1 MAKNKLMTAKEAVAG
16 LQSGSVIMLGG
27 FFYSGAPFDLVRA
40 LTDRKNELKDLTLIA
55 NDACSEYVFPDA
67 LGNALMATGMFR
79 KLICTYPGHNRA
91 AMQLASEGKLELEI
105 YTMGTFT
112 EKIRAGGAG
121 LGGVLTPVGVGT
133 EVAEGKEMINVCGRD
148 YLLELPLRADVAL
161 IYGSKVDACGNV
173 YERGIAGNFNV
184 VMALAADFVVVETRE
199 YVSAGEID
207 ASEVTI
213 PEPFIDA
220 IVLQETGV

>member
-1 MAKNKLMTAKEAVAG
+1 MKGNKLTTAKEALAV
-16 LQSGSVIMLGG
+16 LKSGSVIMLGG

-40 LTDRKNELKDLTLIA
+40 LTARKNELRDLTLIS

-67 LGNALMATGMFR
+67 IGNAMIETGMFR
-79 KLICTYPGHNRA
+79 KLICTYPGHNHA
-91 AMQLASEGKLELEI
+91 AMKLASEGKLELEI
-105 YTMGTFT
+105 YPMGTFA

-133 EVAEGKEMINVCGRD
+133 EIAEGKETLIINGRE

-161 IYGSKVDACGNV
+161 IYGSRVDAYGNV
-173 YERGIAGNFNV
+173 YERGISGNFNM
-184 VMALAADFVVVETRE
+184 VMATAADYVVVETKE
-199 YVSAGEID
+199 YVSAGAID
-207 ASEVTI
+207 ASAVAI

-220 IVLQETGV
+220 IVLQEERA